1 MEAANAAIER
11 NVLAP
16 LRAAGAHVPT
26 GRPLTRQEAWA
37 LSHALGV
44 TSAPEDEMPDP
55 WDAHT

>member
-1 MEAANAAIER
+1 M
-11 NVLAP
+11 LAP